1 MKQGGIAY
9 GHHAQEKEPG
19 PHIGGAG
26 VGSIVRM
33 LQGSL

>member
-1 MKQGGIAY
+1 MNLEGIAY
-9 GHHAQEKEPG
+9 GHHTQKKAPG
-19 PHIGGAG
+19 PHIGGSG